1 MKKIILFLSVSV
13 LFTNTILFSQ
23 EVSRYQNDI
32 QTIKQYDKIYAPPKN
47 PIVFVGSSSFRLW
60 SDLERTFANYHVL
73 NRGIGGAVIQDISN
87 HIDDLITPYKPR
99 QVFIYVGENDV
110 ANQATSEAVLNNT
123 KKLLTEIR
131 ERLPNVPIVYVAMKP
146 SPSREKFLPIVI
158 KANQLIQDYIATQ
171 KKMTFIDVFSP
182 MLTREGKPKP
192 ELFLA
197 DQLHMNQSGYAIW
210 IKDIKPHLLKK

>member
-1 MKKIILFLSVSV
+1 MKKIILLLSVSV

>member
-1 MKKIILFLSVSV
+1 MKKIISLFIVSF
-13 LFTNTILFSQ
+13 LLCSSLLFSQ

-47 PIVFVGSSSFRLW
+47 PILFVGSSSFRLW
-60 SDLERTFANYHVL
+60 GDLERTFANYQVL
-73 NRGIGGAVIQDISN
+73 NRGIGGAVIKDISN
-87 HIDDLITPYKPR
+87 HIDDLITPYAPR
-99 QVFIYVGENDV
+99 QIFIYVGENDI
-110 ANQATSEAVLNNT
+110 ANQTTSEAVLNNT

-131 ERLPNVPIVYVAMKP
+131 ERLPSVPIVYIAMKP

-158 KANQLIQDYIATQ
+158 KANQQIRDYIAT
-171 KKMTFIDVFSP
+171 KKNMTFIDVFTP

-210 IKDIKPHLLKK
+210 IKAIKPHLLKR

>member
-1 MKKIILFLSVSV
+1 MKKIILLLSVSV

-60 SDLERTFANYHVL
+60 SDLERTFANYQVL

-171 KKMTFIDVFSP
+171 KNMTFIDVFSP